1 MDAWNI
7 SFWDEFSGAILVLG
21 SVLLGNLPTENMYCN
36 KRNYFSSF
44 FAHSLPVALWL
55 FRYVLV
61 YTSIHLGDFSCCSTW
76 KDGHVSWC
84 VRFPEEVQRD
94 EEGFL
99 NVRDAQ
105 QGLGGLNH
113 PNIKAK
119 TPRVVFINWEMGKTR
134 MYIYACTYLLIL
146 CNMYNLFSKNQLQLQ
161 GLELN
166 KNEKDKWVS
175 VETS

>member
-1 MDAWNI
+1 MLGI
-7 SFWDEFSGAILVLG
+7 LVSFWDEFSGAILVLG

-36 KRNYFSSF
+36 KRTISVF
-44 FAHSLPVALWL
+44 FAHSLAVALWL

-61 YTSIHLGDFSCCSTW
+61 YTSIHLDDFPAALHEKTAMFQQTEP
-76 KDGHVSWC
+76 WC

-94 EEGFL
+94 EQGFL

-119 TPRVVFINWEMGKTR
+119 TPRVLFIGRWAKLECIFMR
-134 MYIYACTYLLIL
+134 VYIHRYYVICTT
-146 CNMYNLFSKNQLQLQ
+146 FFQAS
-161 GLELN
+161 
-166 KNEKDKWVS
+166 
-175 VETS
+175 TSTARFRIEQE